1 MNFHKLGLAAV
12 LAGGVAFA
20 GNAWADAHGETPQIQ
35 HRVAVMKIIGGDIG
49 AIAKVAKGEAE
60 YSPAL
65 VERAKR
71 MEALSKTVMVLFPE
85 GSQGRRAK
93 AEIWSDW
100 AGFEKASNAVSDA
113 MPALVSAVE
122 SGDKGQI
129 GAALGAVGKSCG
141 GCHKPFRTP
150 KE

>member
-1 MNFHKLGLAAV
+1 
-12 LAGGVAFA
+12 
-20 GNAWADAHGETPQIQ
+20 
-35 HRVAVMKIIGGDIG
+35 MKVIGGDIG

-71 MEALSKTVMVLFPE
+71 MDLLSKTVLVLFPQ
-85 GSQGRRAK
+85 GSEGRRSK

-100 AGFEKASNAVSDA
+100 AGFEKAANAFTA
-113 MPALVSAVE
+113 ATPALVSAVE

-141 GCHKPFRTP
+141 GCHKPFRKP

>member
-1 MNFHKLGLAAV
+1 MRVHKLGLAAV
-12 LAGGVAFA
+12 LVGGMAFA
-20 GNAWADAHGETPQIQ
+20 GQAWADAHSFSPQIQ
-35 HRVAVMKIIGGDIG
+35 HRVAVMEIIGGDIG
-49 AIAKVAKGEAE
+49 AIGKVAKGEAE

-71 MEALSKTVMVLFPE
+71 MEALSKTVLVLFPQ
-85 GSQGRRAK
+85 GSEGRRSK
-93 AEIWSDW
+93 DEIWSDW
-100 AGFEKASNAVSDA
+100 AGFEKAANAFSDA
-113 MPALVSAVE
+113 TPALVSAVE

-141 GCHKPFRTP
+141 GCHKPFRKP